1 MITGE
6 IKAITMPKFGLA
18 MTEGKVAAWMKSV
31 GTEVNV
37 GDDIAD
43 IETTKITNA
52 YESPV
57 KGILRRQVAQEQE
70 ELPVGALIAI
80 VADKETSDDEIDRF
94 IERFQAEFSSDQAAG
109 ETIAAPEPK
118 AIDVGGRKIRI
129 LETGEGAGAPVVF
142 VHGFGGDLNNWMF
155 NQPSL
160 AEKRRTI
167 AIDLPGHGGSA
178 KETSGDLASLAAT
191 VVETLETLGIDKAHF
206 IGHSLGGAIVL
217 ALALEKPALA
227 ASLTLLAPAGL
238 GDTVNRNYT
247 EGFIAADRRKT
258 LKPVLELLFA
268 DPSLVSNDMI
278 DDLIKFKRLDGAIN
292 AMQAIEQANFKE
304 GKQSTNFAS
313 RISEIK
319 APITVIWGRQ
329 DQVVPMTD
337 PAQLPQ
343 SLAFH
348 ILEKSG
354 HMPQMEQST
363 EVNSLIDTF
372 IAKANG

>member
-31 GTEVNV
+31 GAEVNV

-57 KGILRRQVAQEQE
+57 KGVLRRQVAQEQE
-70 ELPVGALIAI
+70 ELPVGALIAV
-80 VADKETSDDEIDRF
+80 VADKETPDAEIDQF

-129 LETGEGAGAPVVF
+129 LDTGEGEGAPIVF

-178 KETSGDLASLAAT
+178 KETSGDLTSLAAT
-191 VVETLETLGIDKAHF
+191 VAETLETLGIGQAHF

-313 RISEIK
+313 RIGEIK
-319 APITVIWGRQ
+319 APITIIWGRQ

-343 SLAFH
+343 TLAFH

-363 EVNSLIDTF
+363 EVNGLIDTF
-372 IAKANG
+372 IAKVNG